1 MYAMYFVAVGS
12 LAALLFAASMFAKVK
27 KQPEGNSEMIRIS
40 TAVREGA
47 NAYLKR
53 QYKGI
58 GIFFAVMFVIL
69 LVMAFSG
76 LLGFFTPF
84 AFLTGGF
91 FSGLSGF
98 IGMRTA
104 TMANCRTAEGASH
117 SLNRGLKVAFSAGS
131 VMGFTVVGLG
141 LLDITIWYTILNVVF
156 GQGNGKRHF
165 PLLVSGKT
173 EQNLD
178 RMLGSFIHIPIA
190 PFQFGYGSSHIGLV
204 FANLWCKRIAWVIPD
219 VFFI

>member
-76 LLGFFTPF
+76 FSQACPVSSVCVPPQWQTAGRRREH
-84 AFLTGGF
+84 LT
-91 FSGLSGF
+91 
-98 IGMRTA
+98 A
-104 TMANCRTAEGASH
+104 
-117 SLNRGLKVAFSAGS
+117 
-131 VMGFTVVGLG
+131 
-141 LLDITIWYTILNVVF
+141 
-156 GQGNGKRHF
+156 
-165 PLLVSGKT
+165 
-173 EQNLD
+173 
-178 RMLGSFIHIPIA
+178 
-190 PFQFGYGSSHIGLV
+190 
-204 FANLWCKRIAWVIPD
+204 
-219 VFFI
+219 

>member
-131 VMGFTVVGLG
+131 VMGFTVVGPAA
-141 LLDITIWYTILNVVF
+141 IPSVPTI
-156 GQGNGKRHF
+156 
-165 PLLVSGKT
+165 PLSLCQAARCSTFSRCVSQKT
-173 EQNLD
+173 
-178 RMLGSFIHIPIA
+178 
-190 PFQFGYGSSHIGLV
+190 
-204 FANLWCKRIAWVIPD
+204 
-219 VFFI
+219 

>member
-141 LLDITIWYTILNVVF
+141 LLDITIWYTILNVWRCLPVWAAVSL
-156 GQGNGKRHF
+156 QK
-165 PLLVSGKT
+165 PLTSVPTLSVRLRRVSRKMIRVT
-173 EQNLD
+173 RPLSQ
-178 RMLGSFIHIPIA
+178 IT
-190 PFQFGYGSSHIGLV
+190 
-204 FANLWCKRIAWVIPD
+204 
-219 VFFI
+219 